1 LQKCTLR
8 LNGLRLFPKTPA
20 SARLFGALA
29 NPATVRQINASLAV
43 NRARR
48 RVMAMKIDADV
59 VGFGPQP
66 EKDLALVQVTIEFE
80 RPNESMTMR
89 VLVPNDADWEALT
102 KRGIERAQSLA
113 RRFADCPTAQLAKH

>member
-1 LQKCTLR
+1 
-8 LNGLRLFPKTPA
+8 
-20 SARLFGALA
+20 
-29 NPATVRQINASLAV
+29 
-43 NRARR
+43 
-48 RVMAMKIDADV
+48 MAMKIDADV

-80 RPNESMTMR
+80 RPDESMTMR

-113 RRFADCPTAQLAKH
+113 RRFADCPTAQLAKHQPR